1 MKNIEELKSKTI
13 FGFFWGFCERITAQV
28 ITFVVSVVLARLIMP
43 EEYGIVAIV
52 LIYINIANVLVS
64 SGLGTS
70 LVQKK
75 DADEKDFSSMFWA
88 SLILSLVLYFILFLI
103 APLIAKIY
111 DNQLL
116 TLVLR
121 VIGLRLPIAAI
132 NSIQHAYVS
141 REMIYKKFFWSTL
154 FGTLVSA
161 VVGIVMAYKGY
172 GVWAL
177 VGQYLTNSTIDTLVL
192 FFTIGWRPKLYFSF
206 KKFKSLFSYGWKV
219 TLTSLIGT
227 VFDQLR
233 GLVIGVKYT
242 SSDLAYNNKGEQ
254 IPTLITNNIN
264 SSLDVVLLSSIAKIQ
279 DDKESVKKATSRI
292 MQLSC
297 FILFPILL
305 GVAGVANSLIR
316 VLLTD
321 KWIMCIPFLQAVCFG
336 QCFSIIN
343 NINLQVLKAVGRS
356 DISLKL
362 EFIKKPIYLTFI
374 IAAMFISPLAICI
387 SNVLYGLIALVI
399 NSFPNKKIL
408 NYSLFDQLKDIA
420 KSFVISLITCLIAI
434 LIGYLKINL
443 ILLLA
448 LQVLGGVITYLVLSY
463 TLNRQNLNYVFDLI
477 NKIIFKKLRKEV

>member
-1 MKNIEELKSKTI
+1 MNNIEELKSKTI
-13 FGFFWGFCERITAQV
+13 FGFFWGFCERMTAQI
-28 ITFVVSVVLARLIMP
+28 ITFIVSIVLARLIMP

-75 DADEKDFSSMFWA
+75 SADEKDFSSMFWA
-88 SLILSLVLYFILFLI
+88 SIFLAFILYIILFFT
-103 APLIAKIY
+103 APLIARLY

-116 TLVLR
+116 TIVLR
-121 VIGLRLPIAAI
+121 IIGLRLPIAAI

-141 REMIYKKFFWSTL
+141 RKMIYKKFFWSTL
-154 FGTLVSA
+154 FGTIVSA
-161 VVGIVMAYKGY
+161 IVGILMAYKGY

-192 FFTIGWRPKLYFSF
+192 FFTIGWRPKLYFSYNRF
-206 KKFKSLFSYGWKV
+206 KKLFSYGWKV

-227 VFDQLR
+227 IFDQLR
-233 GLVIGVKYT
+233 GLIIGIKYT

-279 DDKESVKKATSRI
+279 DDKEKVKNAASRI

-297 FILFPILL
+297 FILFPVLL
-305 GVAGVANSLIR
+305 GVAGVADSLIR
-316 VLLTD
+316 LLLTD
-321 KWIMCIPFLQAVCFG
+321 KWIMCVPFLQAVCFG

-343 NINLQVLKAVGRS
+343 SINLQVLKAIGRS
-356 DISLKL
+356 DVSLKL
-362 EFIKKPIYLTFI
+362 EFIKKPIYLIFI
-374 IAAMFISPLAICI
+374 VIAMFISPLAICI
-387 SNVLYGLIALVI
+387 SNVLYGLVALII

-408 NYSLFDQLKDIA
+408 NYSLIEQGRDIF
-420 KSFVISLITCLIAI
+420 KSFIIALITCLVAI
-434 LIGYLKINL
+434 VIGYLKINT
-443 ILLLA
+443 ILLLV
-448 LQVLGGVITYLVLSY
+448 LQMLGGALTYLLLSFIFNRENIDYVL
-463 TLNRQNLNYVFDLI
+463 NLI
-477 NKIIFKKLRKEV
+477 NKILFKKA